1 MKRAGLI
8 LAVLLVV
15 AAGFSLLAWRQ
26 YQAFLATPLSI
37 PQGGIVFEL
46 TPGSSGGASLE
57 RSKTNQVQ
65 INPVA
70 ATKSSKWE
78 SRSSKKKMSA

>member
-37 PQGGIVFEL
+37 PRGGIVFEL
-46 TPGSSGGASLE
+46 LEEHAVARDFPLGLPVRAARTRADPRLEMLRCRHRPGHG
-57 RSKTNQVQ
+57 
-65 INPVA
+65 P
-70 ATKSSKWE
+70 
-78 SRSSKKKMSA
+78 